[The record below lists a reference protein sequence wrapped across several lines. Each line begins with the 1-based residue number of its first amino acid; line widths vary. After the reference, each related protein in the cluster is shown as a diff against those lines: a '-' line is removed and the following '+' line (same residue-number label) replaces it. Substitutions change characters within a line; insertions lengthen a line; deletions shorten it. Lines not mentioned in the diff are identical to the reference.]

1 MLPPVPPLGPDNYL
15 NRELSA
21 IAFNQRVLAL
31 AKNSALPLLERVRF
45 IAIVGNNLDEFF
57 MVRVSSYIKKAHIGI
72 ETARPDGIPPSQL
85 LYLIRERVIEL
96 LTELR
101 ATLRDLLAE
110 LETQGV
116 RVHSYNDL
124 TPLDKAVVSQ
134 FFEDEIFPILTPL
147 AADATRPF
155 PFISNLSMNIAVFLI
170 DPDKPREIEN
180 YEFVRLKIPETLP
193 RFVDLNRIRRRY
205 GGTDSAFTHDFV
217 WIEEVISN
225 NLSIL
230 CPGMEVVEH
239 HPFRVTRNA
248 DIDYEHELEEEETED
263 FTEVIESSLK
273 ERRFGEIVRLTVQ
286 DSISEAMLQRLT
298 EELEIVPD
306 RDVYVLDGALGS
318 SSLMELASI
327 DRPDLKYGRH
337 IPRQPEMLSGHQDL
351 FAAIRAG
358 DIVLH
363 HPYESFA
370 PVEEFFASAARD
382 PQVVAIKA
390 TLYRVGKNSPLVSS
404 LLEARDNDKQVTVL
418 VELKARFD
426 EENNLEWARAMERN
440 GVHVIYGV
448 ERFEIKTHAK
458 VCLVIRKEGDTLR
471 RYVHIGTGNYNAGT
485 ARFYSDVGMFTCN
498 TEIADDATRLF
509 NRLTG
514 YAPRTTYK
522 RLLVAPDYLINGIL
536 SLIDNETEA
545 ALEGHPSRI
554 VMKMNQL
561 EEDQVIQALYRASQA
576 GVKIDLIVRGLCC
589 LRPGIAGLSDNI
601 RVFGITGRFLEHSRI
616 FYFQNAPQERRVYIG
631 SADIMRRNLYNR
643 VEVVTPVMETRT
655 QQRLLRILAT
665 DLANTEG
672 AWELI
677 NTGEYVRRETG
688 NGVQALDS
696 QLIYMQDSFGFDKR
710 P

>member
-1 MLPPVPPLGPDNYL
+1 MLPPLPILGPENYL

-31 AKNSALPLLERVRF
+31 AKNPSIPLLERIRF

-57 MVRVSSYIKKAHIGI
+57 MVRVSSYIKKAHMGI
-72 ETARPDGIPPSQL
+72 ESARPDGMTPSQL
-85 LYLIRERVIEL
+85 LYRIREGVIIL

-101 ATLRDLLAE
+101 ATLRGLLNE
-110 LETQGV
+110 LAIQGV
-116 RVHSYNDL
+116 RVHDYTDL
-124 TPLDKAVVSQ
+124 NEADRNIISRY
-134 FFEDEIFPILTPL
+134 FEDEIFPILTPL

-155 PFISNLSMNIAVFLI
+155 PFISNLSMNIAVFLVE
-170 DPDKPREIEN
+170 PDLPHIPEN

-217 WIEEVISN
+217 LIEEVIAN
-225 NLSIL
+225 NMSIL
-230 CPGMEVVEH
+230 CPGMDIVEH

-248 DIDYEHELEEEETED
+248 DIDYEHELEEDDGDD
-263 FTEVIESSLK
+263 FADMIESSLK

-286 DSISEAMLQRLT
+286 DTISDAMLQRLT

-327 DRPDLKYGRH
+327 DRPDLKYPRH
-337 IPRQPEMLSGHQDL
+337 IPRQPEQLQGQQDL
-351 FAAIRAG
+351 FTAIRSG

-363 HPYESFA
+363 HPYESFT

-382 PQVVAIKA
+382 PHVVAIKA

-426 EENNLEWARAMERN
+426 EENNLEWARALERN
-440 GVHVIYGV
+440 GVHVIYGIEKFAV
-448 ERFEIKTHAK
+448 KTHAK

-471 RYVHIGTGNYNAGT
+471 RYVHIGTGNYNTGT

-536 SLIDNETEA
+536 SLIDNEAEA
-545 ALEGHPSRI
+545 ALEGHPARI
-554 VMKMNQL
+554 IMKMNQL
-561 EEDQVIQALYRASQA
+561 EEDHVIQALYRASQV

-589 LRPGIAGLSDNI
+589 LRPGVAGLSENI
-601 RVFGITGRFLEHSRI
+601 RVIGITGRFLEHSRI
-616 FYFQNAPQERRVYIG
+616 FYFQNAPQDKRVYIG

-643 VEVVTPVMETRT
+643 VEVVTPVMELRA

-665 DLANTEG
+665 DLSNTEG
-672 AWELI
+672 SWELT
-677 NTGEYVRRETG
+677 NDGLYVRHEVTSG
-688 NGVQALDS
+688 IQPIDS
-696 QLIYMQDSFGFDKR
+696 QAIYMQDSFGFDKL